1 MKISVITVTYN
12 SEAYLADTIRSVL
25 TQDYKDIE
33 YIIVDGNSSDSTIDI
48 IKRYE
53 KDFDG
58 RMKWVSEP
66 DNGMYDAINKG
77 IDMATGDI
85 IGMLNS
91 DDFYASEDVVSNIAQ
106 AFSTNACLQ
115 SVYGDIRFVSPMDLS
130 KTVRYYRCNKWSP
143 WQLRFGFMPAHPSF
157 YTRRENYLRYG
168 LYKTDYYIAADYE
181 LIVRFLYRN
190 KLCSRYIPM
199 VFVKMR
205 TGGRSTKNLRSNIIL
220 NQEIVRGCKEN
231 DVWTCMPLLFLKYF
245 IKIKELLRK

>member
-12 SEAYLADTIRSVL
+12 SEAYLTDTIESVL

-33 YIIVDGNSSDSTIDI
+33 YIIIDGNSSDSTIDI

-77 IDMATGDI
+77 IGMATGEV

-115 SVYGDIRFVSPMDLS
+115 SVYGDIRFVSPVDLS
-130 KTVRYYRCNKWSP
+130 KTVRYYQCNNWRP

-181 LIVRFLYRN
+181 LIVRFLYHN
-190 KLCSRYIPM
+190 KLSYRYIPM
-199 VFVKMR
+199 DFVKMR

-231 DVWTCMPLLFLKYF
+231 GVWTCMPLLFLKYF